1 MQKIVEVVVN
11 KPKSKMGGMG
21 KLSQFSGI
29 KQSPAPVDIEADRVP
44 AQDPPVEAATL
55 ANSKEKLV
63 AVNFKITR
71 NQQEWLADTAR
82 LVRDNNAQAVP
93 PAERVYPQHLMGVA
107 ISLLQQAD
115 VDWSQIKN
123 VEQLRKQL
131 NLLDL

>member
-1 MQKIVEVVVN
+1 MN

-29 KQSPAPVDIEADRVP
+29 KQSPAPADMEADRVP
-44 AQDPPVEAATL
+44 ALDPPVEAATL

-71 NQQEWLADTAR
+71 NQHEWLADTAR

-115 VDWSQIKN
+115 VDWSQIKK
-123 VEQLRKQL
+123 VEQLRIQL

>member
-1 MQKIVEVVVN
+1 M
-11 KPKSKMGGMG
+11 
-21 KLSQFSGI
+21 
-29 KQSPAPVDIEADRVP
+29 EADRAP
-44 AQDPPVEAATL
+44 ALDPPVEAVTL

-131 NLLDL
+131 NLLYL

>member
-1 MQKIVEVVVN
+1 MK
-11 KPKSKMGGMG
+11 KPKSKMGGIG

-29 KQSPAPVDIEADRVP
+29 KQSPTSVDMEADRAP
-44 AQDPPVEAATL
+44 AQDPPVEAAAL

-131 NLLDL
+131 NILDL

>member
-1 MQKIVEVVVN
+1 MN
-11 KPKSKMGGMG
+11 KPSSKMGGTG
-21 KLSQFSGI
+21 KLSQFSEI
-29 KQSPAPVDIEADRVP
+29 KQSPVDMEADRTP
-44 AQDPPVEAATL
+44 AQDPPVEAVSL

-63 AVNFKITR
+63 TVNFKITR
-71 NQQEWLADTAR
+71 TQQEWLADTAR

-115 VDWSQIKN
+115 VDWSKIKN

>member
-1 MQKIVEVVVN
+1 MN

-29 KQSPAPVDIEADRVP
+29 KQSPTSVDMEADRVP

-82 LVRDNNAQAVP
+82 LVRDNNVQAVP
-93 PAERVYPQHLMGVA
+93 PAGRVYPQHLMGVA

>member
-1 MQKIVEVVVN
+1 MN

-29 KQSPAPVDIEADRVP
+29 KQSPTSVDMEADRVP

-82 LVRDNNAQAVP
+82 LVRDNNVQAVP

>member
-1 MQKIVEVVVN
+1 MN

-29 KQSPAPVDIEADRVP
+29 KQSLAPVDIEADRIP
-44 AQDPPVEAATL
+44 AQDAPVEAATL

>member
-1 MQKIVEVVVN
+1 MN

-21 KLSQFSGI
+21 KLSQSSGI
-29 KQSPAPVDIEADRVP
+29 KQSPAPVDIEADRVL

-71 NQQEWLADTAR
+71 NQHEWLADTAR
-82 LVRDNNAQAVP
+82 LVRDNNPQAVP

-115 VDWSQIKN
+115 VDWSKIKN

>member
-1 MQKIVEVVVN
+1 VQKIVEVVVN
-11 KPKSKMGGMG
+11 KPKSKMGGIG

-29 KQSPAPVDIEADRVP
+29 KQSPASVDMEADRAP
-44 AQDPPVEAATL
+44 ALDPPVEAATL

-71 NQQEWLADTAR
+71 NQHEWLADTAR

-123 VEQLRKQL
+123 VEQLRQQL

>member
-11 KPKSKMGGMG
+11 KPKSEMGGMG

-71 NQQEWLADTAR
+71 NQHEWLADTAR

-93 PAERVYPQHLMGVA
+93 PAERASPHPLM
-107 ISLLQQAD
+107 
-115 VDWSQIKN
+115 
-123 VEQLRKQL
+123 
-131 NLLDL
+131 

>member
-1 MQKIVEVVVN
+1 MN
-11 KPKSKMGGMG
+11 KPKSKMGGIG

-29 KQSPAPVDIEADRVP
+29 KQSPPSVDMEADRVL
-44 AQDPPVEAATL
+44 ALDPPVEAATL

>member
-1 MQKIVEVVVN
+1 MN
-11 KPKSKMGGMG
+11 KPKSKMGGIG

-29 KQSPAPVDIEADRVP
+29 KQSPAPADIEADRIS

-82 LVRDNNAQAVP
+82 LVRDNNVQAVP

-123 VEQLRKQL
+123 VEQLRIQL

>member
-1 MQKIVEVVVN
+1 MN
-11 KPKSKMGGMG
+11 KAKSKMGGMG

-29 KQSPAPVDIEADRVP
+29 KQSLAPVDIEADRVAP
-44 AQDPPVEAATL
+44 QDPPVEAATL

-82 LVRDNNAQAVP
+82 LVRDNNVQAVP

-115 VDWSQIKN
+115 VD
-123 VEQLRKQL
+123 
-131 NLLDL
+131 

>member
-1 MQKIVEVVVN
+1 M
-11 KPKSKMGGMG
+11 
-21 KLSQFSGI
+21 
-29 KQSPAPVDIEADRVP
+29 EADRAP
-44 AQDPPVEAATL
+44 ALDPPVEAATL

-71 NQQEWLADTAR
+71 TQQEWLADTAK
-82 LVRDNNAQAVP
+82 LVRDNSPQAVP
-93 PAERVYPQHLMGVA
+93 LAERVYPQHLMGVA

>member
-1 MQKIVEVVVN
+1 V
-11 KPKSKMGGMG
+11 
-21 KLSQFSGI
+21 
-29 KQSPAPVDIEADRVP
+29 
-44 AQDPPVEAATL
+44 TL

-63 AVNFKITR
+63 AVNFKITTR

>member
-1 MQKIVEVVVN
+1 
-11 KPKSKMGGMG
+11 MGGIE
-21 KLSQFSGI
+21 KLSQFSEI
-29 KQSPAPVDIEADRVP
+29 KQSPVDMEADRIP
-44 AQDPPVEAATL
+44 AQDPPVEAVSL

-63 AVNFKITR
+63 TVNFKITR
-71 NQQEWLADTAR
+71 TQQEWLADTAR

-115 VDWSQIKN
+115 VDWSKIKN

-131 NLLDL
+131 NLLDLGLTH

>member
-1 MQKIVEVVVN
+1 MN
-11 KPKSKMGGMG
+11 KPSSKMGGIE
-21 KLSQFSGI
+21 KLSQFSEI
-29 KQSPAPVDIEADRVP
+29 KQSPVDMEADRTP
-44 AQDPPVEAATL
+44 AQDPPVEAVSL

-63 AVNFKITR
+63 TVNFKITR
-71 NQQEWLADTAR
+71 TQQEWLADTAR

-115 VDWSQIKN
+115 VDWSKIKN